1 MSGAITLTPEQ
12 LKQQSQTY
20 VRASQQINDAI
31 RKVESTNNEIQSQ
44 WQGPAF
50 QAYLQ
55 QFDQLK
61 GNVKQMEELLESIHA
76 QLNKYADTV
85 AERDR
90 QDASSFGL
98 N

>member
-31 RKVESTNNEIQSQ
+31 RKVESTNHEIQSQ
-44 WQGPAF
+44 WQGQAF

-61 GNVKQMEELLESIHA
+61 GNVKQMEELLDSIHA

-90 QDASSFGL
+90 QDAGSFGL

>member
-1 MSGAITLTPEQ
+1 MAGAITLTPEQ

-20 VRASQQINDAI
+20 VRASQQIEDAI
-31 RKVESTNNEIQSQ
+31 RKVESTNNEIRSQ
-44 WQGPAF
+44 WQGQAF

-61 GNVKQMEELLESIHA
+61 GNVKQMEELLESIHQ

>member
-20 VRASQQINDAI
+20 VRASQQINEAI
-31 RKVESTNNEIQSQ
+31 RSVESKNNEIQQQ
-44 WQGPAF
+44 WKGQAF